1 MNKTPD
7 KSEYCH
13 PANQTMEVNFHLSQL
28 KIKKENDH
36 EK

>member
-1 MNKTPD
+1 MRKTPD
-7 KSEYCH
+7 ESEYCH
-13 PANQTMEVNFHLSQL
+13 PANQTMKVNLHLFQL